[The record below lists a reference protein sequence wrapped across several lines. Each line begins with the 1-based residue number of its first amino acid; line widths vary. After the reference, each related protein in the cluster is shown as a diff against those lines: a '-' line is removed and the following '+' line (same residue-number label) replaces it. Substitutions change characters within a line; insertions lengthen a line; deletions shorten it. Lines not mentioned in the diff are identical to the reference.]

1 MKNFDLSIIGNGVI
15 GTLAAIKIK
24 KKYPKLK
31 IALIGNINRFSSAS
45 VAAGA
50 MANVYAEIENGPDRN
65 ANEARYLEI
74 GLKGRDGWKKFFNE
88 FNLNKKIITCND
100 TIVFLKSSASDFE
113 RSNFDSMERT
123 AKSDNVC
130 EMVNSRLIKETFFS
144 PNISVEK
151 ALKLL
156 GEFSICTISLF
167 NELDLLLKKLNI
179 YNIFQ
184 DVTKVNENH
193 NHLNIELS
201 NKDVLSSKRIIVA
214 AGAMSS
220 SIFSPKYKILPMLQ
234 GVGTAIV
241 INNKSQLPSAYNK
254 YVIRTVNRGG
264 AQCGLHT
271 VPRSDGTLYLGAG
284 NYIARPGKAF
294 HRLETIKYLFSMF
307 ENEMVGKSVSY
318 HLLGSLCLGSR
329 PRSFDGF
336 PMIGAHSKDERI
348 YFATGTNRVGLTW
361 APRIAE
367 DILDWMSS
375 KNQSNLFDGWNPDR
389 DPISFGTE
397 EHCIDYFRNSRISA
411 AFEHGMLNPK
421 NKKECN
427 IKNSEFILIA
437 KDFIKKIKKKYKTKD
452 NMYINPDNWNA
463 LL

>member
-15 GTLAAIKIK
+15 ATFTAIKIK
-24 KKYPKLK
+24 KQFPKLK
-31 IALIGNINRFSSAS
+31 IALIGNINRLNSAS
-45 VAAGA
+45 IAAGA
-50 MANVYAEIENGPDRN
+50 MANVYAEIEEGPDRN
-65 ANEARYLEI
+65 INEARYLEI
-74 GLKGRDGWKKFFNE
+74 GLKGREGWKKFFNE
-88 FNLNKKIITCND
+88 FNLNNKIITCND

-113 RSNFDSMERT
+113 RSNFDSMERA
-123 AKSDNVC
+123 AKSDNAC
-130 EMVNSRLIKETFFS
+130 ELVNSRLIKETFLS
-144 PNISVEK
+144 QNISVER

-179 YNIFQ
+179 YRIFY
-184 DVTKVNENH
+184 DVIKVNENH
-193 NHLNIELS
+193 KSLIMELS
-201 NKDVLSSKRIIVA
+201 NKDVLLSKRIVVA

-241 INNKSQLPSAYNK
+241 INNRSQLPKAYNK

-284 NYIARPGKAF
+284 NYIVRPGKSF

-307 ENEMVGKSVSY
+307 ENEMVGRSVSY
-318 HLLGSLCLGSR
+318 QLLGSLCLGSR

-336 PMIGAHSKDERI
+336 PMIGTHSKDNRI

-361 APRIAE
+361 APRIVE
-367 DILDWMSS
+367 DILDWISN
-375 KNQSNLFDGWNPDR
+375 KNKSNIFNKWNPDR
-389 DPISFGTE
+389 DPISFGSKKY
-397 EHCIDYFRNSRISA
+397 CIDYFRNSRISA

-421 NKKECN
+421 N
-427 IKNSEFILIA
+427 
-437 KDFIKKIKKKYKTKD
+437 
-452 NMYINPDNWNA
+452 
-463 LL
+463 

>member
-15 GTLAAIKIK
+15 ATFAAIKIK
-24 KKYPKLK
+24 KQFPKLK
-31 IALIGNINRFSSAS
+31 IALIGNINRLNSAS
-45 VAAGA
+45 IAAGA
-50 MANVYAEIENGPDRN
+50 MANVYAEIENGPDKN
-65 ANEARYLEI
+65 INEARYLEI
-74 GLKGRDGWKKFFNE
+74 GLKGREGWKKFFNE
-88 FNLNKKIITCND
+88 FNLNKKIVICND

-113 RSNFDSMERT
+113 RSNFDSMER
-123 AKSDNVC
+123 AARSDNVW
-130 EMVNSRLIKETFFS
+130 ELVNSRLTKETFLS
-144 PNISVEK
+144 PNVSVEK
-151 ALKLL
+151 AIKLL
-156 GEFSICTISLF
+156 GEFSICTVSLF

-184 DVTKVNENH
+184 DVIKVNENH
-193 NHLNIELS
+193 KHISIELN
-201 NKDVLSSKRIIVA
+201 NKNVLSSKRIVVA

-234 GVGTAIV
+234 GVGTAII
-241 INNKSQLPSAYNK
+241 INMRSQLPAAYNK

-271 VPRSDGTLYLGAG
+271 VPRNDGTLYLGAG
-284 NYIARPGKAF
+284 NYIARPGKCF

-307 ENEMVGKSVSY
+307 ENEMVGKKISY
-318 HLLGSLCLGSR
+318 QLLGSLSLGSR

-336 PMIGAHSKDERI
+336 PMIGAHSKDDRV

-367 DILDWMSS
+367 DILDWMSG
-375 KNQSNLFDGWNPDR
+375 KNQSNIFNGWNPDR

-397 EHCIDYFRNSRISA
+397 KYCIDYFRNSRISA

-437 KDFIKKIKKKYKTKD
+437 KDFIKKIKKKYKTKKD
-452 NMYINPDNWNA
+452 MYINPDNWNA